1 MPSIYKITYIFAPIL
16 TKRNTSRKFPTR
28 VSMSNLTNNN
38 LIMKKI
44 FLTLMVMVAAVAA
57 NAQVWVGGSL
67 GFWTNGDAEG
77 SQTKT
82 TFNIAPEV
90 GYDLSEDWSIALA
103 LGYASAKPEKGDA
116 TNTLSVTP
124 YARYNV
130 LKAGNFKLFLDGAV
144 DIASIDNGD
153 DSYSAWGVGVKPG
166 VAYSLNEK
174 FSLVA
179 HMGFLGYQDA
189 DDEISGVVQ
198 KGFGFNFSNNLSFG
212 VYYAF

>member
-1 MPSIYKITYIFAPIL
+1 
-16 TKRNTSRKFPTR
+16 
-28 VSMSNLTNNN
+28 
-38 LIMKKI
+38 MKKI
-44 FLTLMVMVAAVAA
+44 FLTLMVLVAAVAA

-67 GFWTNGDAEG
+67 GFWTNSDAEG
-77 SQTKT
+77 SQIKT
-82 TFNIAPEV
+82 SFNIAPEV

-103 LGYASAKPEKGDA
+103 LGYTSEKPDDGDA
-116 TNTLSVTP
+116 LTSLSVTP

-144 DIASIDNGD
+144 EIGSVDYDD
-153 DSYSAWGVGVKPG
+153 DSYSAWGVGIKPG
-166 VAYSLNEK
+166 IAYSLNEK

-189 DDEISGVVQ
+189 DDELTGIVD

>member
-1 MPSIYKITYIFAPIL
+1 
-16 TKRNTSRKFPTR
+16 
-28 VSMSNLTNNN
+28 
-38 LIMKKI
+38 MKKI

-67 GFWTNGDAEG
+67 GFWNNGDAEG
-77 SQTKT
+77 NETKT
-82 TFNIAPEV
+82 TFNIKPEV
-90 GYDLSEDWSIALA
+90 GYDLSEDWSIAIA
-103 LGYASAKPEKGDA
+103 LGYELAKPEEGENISA
-116 TNTLSVTP
+116 LSANP
-124 YARYNV
+124 YARYN
-130 LKAGNFKLFLDGAV
+130 LIKAGNFKLFLDGGFSF
-144 DIASIDNGD
+144 ASYDMGGD
-153 DSYSAWGVGVKPG
+153 DNYNAWNIGIKPG

-189 DDEISGVVQ
+189 DDELTGIVD

>member
-1 MPSIYKITYIFAPIL
+1 
-16 TKRNTSRKFPTR
+16 
-28 VSMSNLTNNN
+28 
-38 LIMKKI
+38 MKKI
-44 FLTLMVMVAAVAA
+44 FLTLMVLVASVAT

-67 GFWTNGDAEG
+67 GFWTNSDAEG

-82 TFNIAPEV
+82 TFNISPEV

-103 LGYASAKPEKGDA
+103 LEYASAKPDEGDA
-116 TNTLSVTP
+116 ATTLSVSP
-124 YARYNV
+124 YARYNLV
-130 LKAGNFKLFLDGAV
+130 KAGNFKLFLDGSVAIGSV
-144 DIASIDNGD
+144 DNGD
-153 DSYSAWGVGVKPG
+153 DSYSAWGVGIKPG

-189 DDEISGVVQ
+189 DDELTGIVD

>member
-1 MPSIYKITYIFAPIL
+1 
-16 TKRNTSRKFPTR
+16 
-28 VSMSNLTNNN
+28 
-38 LIMKKI
+38 MKKI

-67 GFWTNGDAEG
+67 GFWTNSDAEG

-103 LGYASAKPEKGDA
+103 LGYASAKPEDGDG
-116 TNTLSVTP
+116 TSTLSVTP

-144 DIASIDNGD
+144 EIASVDLND
-153 DSYSAWGVGVKPG
+153 ESYSAWGVGIKPG

-198 KGFGFNFSNNLSFG
+198 KGFGFNFSNSLSFG